1 MCFLHIKYAKSLYK
15 MNQQSLED
23 LLAFIE
29 LRNIT
34 LAAQRR
40 NISQPAYSR
49 RLKALEESENTLL
62 VDRSGRPSVPTK
74 ALTAMK
80 YEIEIA
86 LLALQKVSK
95 GFSSETEF
103 KDSITIASVHSL
115 SSGSLPVAIQRV
127 EKLIDQSDIRIYSA
141 NQDVC
146 FQMLMT
152 EEVSAMVAYEKADQP
167 LQAPADLVDKT
178 MITTDQLIPVCSPDF
193 KRQLDQ
199 LIKEEQ
205 TIPLISYPPDIFLG
219 RVMYNDV
226 VTRSSYKFSQKFLA
240 GMSSVLLNAAIV
252 GLGVAWIPASVLR
265 DEIHNKSLVLIEKE
279 GFERIDLI
287 VSMLQLRRKKTQ
299 EMNAFWPE
307 LSSAI
312 KDVIES
318 KL

>member
-1 MCFLHIKYAKSLYK
+1 

-49 RLKALEESENTLL
+49 RLKALEESENTVL

-74 ALTAMK
+74 SLTAMK

-95 GFSSETEF
+95 GFSLDTKF
-103 KDSITIASVHSL
+103 KDSISIAAVHSL
-115 SSGSLPVAIQRV
+115 SSGSLPLAIQKV

-141 NQDVC
+141 NQDIC
-146 FQMLMT
+146 FQLLMT
-152 EEVSAMVAYEKADQP
+152 EQVSAMLAYEKADQP
-167 LQAPADLVDKT
+167 LQAPLDLVEKT
-178 MITTDQLIPVCSPDF
+178 IITTDQLVPVCSPDF
-193 KRQLDQ
+193 KSQLDN
-199 LIKEEQ
+199 LIKNDQ

-240 GMSSVLLNAAIV
+240 GMSSVVLTAATV
-252 GLGVAWIPASVLR
+252 GLGVAWIPASVIR
-265 DEIHNKSLVLIEKE
+265 DEIKNNSLILLKEK

-287 VSMLQLRRKKTQ
+287 VTMLQLRRKKSPD
-299 EMNAFWPE
+299 MDKFWPE
-307 LSSAI
+307 LTAAI
-312 KDVIES
+312 EDVITA

>member
-1 MCFLHIKYAKSLYK
+1 

-49 RLKALEESENTLL
+49 RLKALEESENTVL
-62 VDRSGRPSVPTK
+62 VDRTGRPSVPTK
-74 ALTAMK
+74 ALADMK

-95 GFSSETEF
+95 GFSSEFRF

-115 SSGSLPVAIQRV
+115 SAGPLPIAIQKV
-127 EKLIDQSDIRIYSA
+127 EGLIDQSDIRIYSA
-141 NQDVC
+141 NQDIC
-146 FQMLMT
+146 FQLLMT
-152 EEVSAMVAYEKADQP
+152 EQVSAMLAYEKADQP
-167 LQAPADLVDKT
+167 LQAPSDLVDKT
-178 MITTDQLIPVCSPDF
+178 IITNDQLVPVCSPEF
-193 KRQLDQ
+193 KLKLNR
-199 LIKEEQ
+199 LIKNDE
-205 TIPLISYPPDIFLG
+205 TIPLISYPSDIFLG

-226 VTRSSYKFSQKFLA
+226 VARSSYQFSQKFLA

-252 GLGVAWIPASVLR
+252 GLGVAWIPVSVIR
-265 DEIHNKSLVLIEKE
+265 DEVKNKSLIIINEE
-279 GFERIDLI
+279 GFPKIDLI
-287 VSMLQLRRKKTQ
+287 VSMLQLRRKKSNK
-299 EMNAFWPE
+299 MNAFWPE
-307 LSSAI
+307 LSNAI
-312 KDVIES
+312 KDVIAE

>member
-1 MCFLHIKYAKSLYK
+1 MVFKSSVN

-49 RLKALEESENTLL
+49 RLKALEESENTQL

-86 LLALQKVSK
+86 LNALQKVSK
-95 GFSSETEF
+95 GFSSDTTF
-103 KDSITIASVHSL
+103 KDSINIASVHSL

-127 EKLIDQSDIRIYSA
+127 EKSIDQSDIRIYSA
-141 NQDVC
+141 NQDIC

-167 LQAPADLVDKT
+167 LQAPFDLVEKT
-178 MITTDQLIPVCSPDF
+178 IITTDQLVPVCSPEF
-193 KRQLDQ
+193 KPRLDE
-199 LIKEEQ
+199 LVK
-205 TIPLISYPPDIFLG
+205 TDRSIPLISYPPDIFLG

-226 VTRSSYKFSQKFLA
+226 ITRSPYQFSQKFLA
-240 GMSSVLLNAAIV
+240 GMSSVVLNAAIV
-252 GLGVAWIPASVLR
+252 GLGVAWIPASVIR
-265 DEIHNKSLVLIEKE
+265 DEVKTKSLMLLNEE
-279 GFERIDLI
+279 GFDRIDLI

-299 EMNAFWPE
+299 EMNTFWPE
-307 LSSAI
+307 LSNAI
-312 KDVIES
+312 KDVIDS

>member
-1 MCFLHIKYAKSLYK
+1 

-95 GFSSETEF
+95 GFSIDTEF

-115 SSGSLPVAIQRV
+115 SSGSLPLAIQRV
-127 EKLIDQSDIRIYSA
+127 ENLIDQSDIRIFSA
-141 NQDVC
+141 NQDIC
-146 FQMLMT
+146 FQLLMT
-152 EEVSAMVAYEKADQP
+152 EQVSAMIAYEKADQP
-167 LQAPADLVDKT
+167 LQAPLDLVDKT
-178 MITTDQLIPVCSPDF
+178 VITTDQLIPVCSPDF
-193 KRQLDQ
+193 KPKLDT
-199 LIKEEQ
+199 LIKNNQ

-240 GMSSVLLNAAIV
+240 GMSSVVLTAATV
-252 GLGVAWIPASVLR
+252 GLGVAWIPASVIR
-265 DEIHNKSLVLIEKE
+265 DEIKNNSLVLLKEKD
-279 GFERIDLI
+279 FERIDLI
-287 VSMLQLRRKKTQ
+287 VTMLQLRRKKSADMNTFWQ
-299 EMNAFWPE
+299 E
-307 LSSAI
+307 LTVAI
-312 KDVIES
+312 KDVINA